1 MTLTNK
7 LELSRKSL
15 TLMYERD
22 YQNNPEFSGYEYKE
36 IEEDISQRISDLHS
50 FDRGKVYDVVTYSWE
65 EGEDASLEDLNFT
78 MSRED
83 NPITQEEFDSIIDV
97 IIIKDVISELP
108 ENPNNF
114 DETFSEILNK

>member
-7 LELSRKSL
+7 LELSRQSL

-22 YQNNPEFSGYEYKE
+22 YQNNPKFSGYEYKE
-36 IEEDISQRISDLHS
+36 VEEDISQRISDLHS

-83 NPITQEEFDSIIDV
+83 NPITQKEFDSIIDA
-97 IIIKDVISELP
+97 IIIDGITQNEYFRLQREYYRTYSL
-108 ENPNNF
+108 
-114 DETFSEILNK
+114 

>member
-1 MTLTNK
+1 MSKMTFTNK
-7 LELSRKSL
+7 LELSRQSL

-22 YQNNPEFSGYEYKE
+22 YQNNPKFSGYEYKE
-36 IEEDISQRISDLHS
+36 VEEDISQKISDLHS

-83 NPITQEEFDSIIDV
+83 NPITQKEFDSIIDT
-97 IIIKDVISELP
+97 IIIEGIT
-108 ENPNNF
+108 ENEYF
-114 DETFSEILNK
+114 RLQREYYRTYSL